1 MLAADSGRGEGP
13 WKCSLLCGLRPSQT
27 EATTAL
33 SVSQLSVFAVRYR
46 VLPRNFK
53 RWLRKGSIPHSLKPR
68 FLPPSMFQFFIP
80 VESMSAIL
88 AVAVGRDALTVWCK
102 VECST
107 DYNSSTLVF
116 PTSTGACGP
125 WMIFPWGPLSARTL
139 DMFTLKCL
147 QRR

>member
-1 MLAADSGRGEGP
+1 MLAADSGRGKGP

-33 SVSQLSVFAVRYR
+33 SVSQLSVFAVR
-46 VLPRNFK
+46 VLP
-53 RWLRKGSIPHSLKPR
+53 RKGSIPRSLKPR

-107 DYNSSTLVF
+107 DYNSSTLVL

-125 WMIFPWGPLSARTL
+125 WMIFPWGPLSARTS